1 LPTVIAVLAA
11 VALSLSSPAFHAG
24 SPIPQRYTCDG
35 QDTSPPLR
43 WNHAPRRAR
52 SLAVELEDPD
62 APGGVFTHWLLW
74 NLSPRARA
82 IPAQVSRSTQG
93 RNSFGR
99 IGYSGPCPPQGST
112 HHYVFTLFALDRKL
126 ALRRGSSS
134 SRFHAATSGHVLS
147 RARLV
152 GSYGR

>member
-1 LPTVIAVLAA
+1 LPTVIAVFAA
-11 VALSLSSPAFHAG
+11 VALSLSSPAFQAG

-35 QDTSPPLR
+35 QDASPPLR
-43 WNHAPRRAR
+43 WSHAPRRAR
-52 SLAVELEDPD
+52 SLAIELKDPD

-112 HHYVFTLFALDRKL
+112 HHYVFTLFALDRKP
-126 ALRRGSSS
+126 ALQRGASP
-134 SRFHAATSGHVLS
+134 SRFHAAIGRHVVS
-147 RARLV
+147 RATLV
-152 GSYGR
+152 GTYGR